1 MILRL
6 TKKMIVAITSVLL
19 ITIGTAFATPSSQL
33 NKTKQLYNDAVKK
46 VEALEREVEKLDTQI
61 VDTMLEIETI
71 DKKVND
77 SKAAIVKTEGEIK
90 TIETNIKEEEK
101 LFGERMEAL
110 YINGVT
116 SYLDVVLE
124 ATSFSDFIS
133 RIDTVK
139 TIIEYDNQIMNGL
152 NTQKATLANKKQG
165 LEKEQANLVALQT
178 ESKNKLATLNKKKQ
192 EQGTIIADL
201 ESKQKLYASQIREYQ
216 AAIEQSYAEQAQS
229 SAASNNSSPSKPNT
243 SGTTNKPGNS
253 SKPSKPGT
261 STGGGQSEAD
271 VPNRG
276 DGSASGMEI
285 VNYAKRF
292 LGTPYVW
299 GGTTPAGFDCSGFT
313 SYVYRNAAGISIPRT
328 SGSQANVGQYIGS
341 KGSLQPGDL
350 VFFGSPTSHVGIYV
364 GGGQYIHSPRTGDVV
379 KISPLTRKDFTHGR
393 RLL

>member
-1 MILRL
+1 
-6 TKKMIVAITSVLL
+6 MIVAITSILL
-19 ITIGTAFATPSSQL
+19 ITIGTAFASPTSQL
-33 NKTKQLYNDAVKK
+33 NKSKQLYNDAVKK
-46 VEALEREVEKLDTQI
+46 VEALEREVEALDSQI
-61 VDTMLEIETI
+61 VDTMLEIEAI
-71 DKKVND
+71 DKKVSD

-139 TIIEYDNQIMNGL
+139 TIIEYDNQIMDGL
-152 NTQKATLANKKQG
+152 NTQKTTLANKKQG

-178 ESKNKLATLNKKKQ
+178 ESKNKLATLNKKKE
-192 EQGTIIADL
+192 EQGSLIANL

-216 AAIEQSYAEQAQS
+216 AAIEQEQAQRAQQS
-229 SAASNNSSPSKPNT
+229 SATSNNSSKPSKPNT
-243 SGTTNKPGNS
+243 SNSSGNS
-253 SKPSKPGT
+253 SKPSKP
-261 STGGGQSEAD
+261 STGGGQTQPD

-276 DGSASGMEI
+276 DGSSSGMEI

-350 VFFGSPTSHVGIYV
+350 VFFGSPTRHVGIYV
-364 GGGQYIHSPRTGDVV
+364 GNGQYIHSPRTGDVV
-379 KISPLTRKDFTHGR
+379 KISPLTRNDFTHGR